1 VFTEAFAH
9 SICTTRKDQADLLL
23 TRNNDEKREIIGNLQ
38 PVGKTFVRCRSRS
51 VCRFGRKVR
60 PDVRN
65 LIASTGLFSV
75 GYSVLIFTIPL
86 FAVTVRSSESELGF
100 IALMYTLPSLFVPI
114 LIGKF
119 LDRAK
124 ALRIIQLVAI
134 AYALP
139 TLLFL
144 YASDFIQIAGIRA
157 VQGFFGI
164 AFWVAMEKELSD
176 LAPEGDKGRI
186 LAIYNMSWAWAFIVG
201 PILGGYLIQEF
212 DYKTAFLIAFL
223 WQVATIVMLVALR
236 PRRIADEDLQSVLS
250 SVQKKRVVSR
260 RPWESSD
267 LSAACLTSGV
277 IGAVLGVLFS
287 LFPAY
292 ATFVGFSALE
302 TGFLLLLFTASRLAT
317 FLGIGFITERVGEH
331 KLMLAGVILSV
342 SVVIL
347 GLTIG
352 AELLALG
359 LVVLG
364 VASGMGYTSG
374 LTLVSHSPSDR
385 RGSAIGRYEF
395 SFNLGIALMSQLGGI
410 SGDVLGSRS
419 PYLLT
424 GVVPLAG
431 LIALLA
437 IFRGKRTPVR
447 S

>member
-1 VFTEAFAH
+1 
-9 SICTTRKDQADLLL
+9 
-23 TRNNDEKREIIGNLQ
+23 
-38 PVGKTFVRCRSRS
+38 
-51 VCRFGRKVR
+51 VR

-65 LIASTGLFSV
+65 LIVSTGLFSV

-86 FAVTVRSSESELGF
+86 FAVAVHSSESELGF

-114 LIGKF
+114 LIGRF
-119 LDRAK
+119 LDKAK
-124 ALRIIQLVAI
+124 ALRLIQLVAI

-139 TLLFL
+139 TLLFP
-144 YASDFIQIAGIRA
+144 YASDFVQIAGIRA
-157 VQGFFGI
+157 LQGFFGI

-176 LAPEGDKGRI
+176 LAPEEEKGRI
-186 LAIYNMSWAWAFIVG
+186 LALYNMSWAWAFIVG

-212 DYKTAFLIAFL
+212 DYTTAFLVAFL
-223 WQVATIVMLVALR
+223 WQVATIIMLIPLR
-236 PRRIADEDLQSVLS
+236 LRRIVNGDLQSV
-250 SVQKKRVVSR
+250 VPPVKKKRAQSR
-260 RPWESSD
+260 QPWESSD
-267 LSAACLTSGV
+267 LTAACLTSGV
-277 IGAVLGVLFS
+277 IGAVLGVVFS

-302 TGFLLLLFTASRLAT
+302 AGFLLLLFTASRLAT
-317 FLGIGFITERVGEH
+317 FLGVGFITERVGEH
-331 KLMLAGVILSV
+331 RFMLAGVILSV

-347 GLTIG
+347 GLTIR

-374 LTLVSHSPSDR
+374 LTLVSHAPSDR

-424 GVVPLAG
+424 GVVPLVG
-431 LIALLA
+431 LTAVLA
-437 IFRGKRTPVR
+437 VLRRKRTPAQT
-447 S
+447 

>member
-1 VFTEAFAH
+1 
-9 SICTTRKDQADLLL
+9 
-23 TRNNDEKREIIGNLQ
+23 
-38 PVGKTFVRCRSRS
+38 
-51 VCRFGRKVR
+51 
-60 PDVRN
+60 
-65 LIASTGLFSV
+65 
-75 GYSVLIFTIPL
+75 
-86 FAVTVRSSESELGF
+86 
-100 IALMYTLPSLFVPI
+100 MYTLPSLFVPI
-114 LIGKF
+114 LIGRF
-119 LDRAK
+119 LDKAK
-124 ALRIIQLVAI
+124 ALRVIQVVAI

-139 TLLFL
+139 ILLFP

-157 VQGFFGI
+157 LQGFFGI

-186 LAIYNMSWAWAFIVG
+186 LALYNMSWAWAFVVG

-212 DYKTAFLIAFL
+212 DYNAAFLVAFL
-223 WQVATIVMLVALR
+223 WQVAAMVIIIPLR
-236 PRRIADEDLQSVLS
+236 TRRIANEDLQSALPPT
-250 SVQKKRVVSR
+250 QTKRAVSR
-260 RPWESSD
+260 QLWKSSD

-292 ATFVGFSALE
+292 ATSVGFSALQA
-302 TGFLLLLFTASRLAT
+302 GFLLLLFTASRLAT
-317 FLGIGFITERVGEH
+317 FLGVGLITEKVGEH
-331 KLMLAGVILSV
+331 KFMLAGVILSV
-342 SVVIL
+342 SVVVL
-347 GLTIG
+347 GLTIK
-352 AELLALG
+352 AEILALG

-374 LTLVSHSPSDR
+374 LTLVSHAPSDK

-410 SGDVLGSRS
+410 SGDVLGSQS

-424 GVVPLAG
+424 GAVPLAG

-437 IFRGKRTPVR
+437 IFRGKRTPAR

>member
-1 VFTEAFAH
+1 
-9 SICTTRKDQADLLL
+9 L
-23 TRNNDEKREIIGNLQ
+23 
-38 PVGKTFVRCRSRS
+38 
-51 VCRFGRKVR
+51 R
-60 PDVRN
+60 PEVRN

-75 GYSVLIFTIPL
+75 GYSILIFTIPL
-86 FAVTVRSSESELGF
+86 FAVAVRSSESELGF

-114 LIGKF
+114 LIGRF
-119 LDRAK
+119 LDKAK
-124 ALRIIQLVAI
+124 ALRVIQVVAI

-139 TLLFL
+139 ILLFH

-157 VQGFFGI
+157 LQGFFGI

-186 LAIYNMSWAWAFIVG
+186 LALYNMSWAWAFVVG
-201 PILGGYLIQEF
+201 PVLGGYLIQEF
-212 DYKTAFLIAFL
+212 DYNAAFLVAFL
-223 WQVATIVMLVALR
+223 WQVATMVIIIPLR
-236 PRRIADEDLQSVLS
+236 TRRIANEDLQPALPA
-250 SVQKKRVVSR
+250 QTERAVSR
-260 RPWESSD
+260 QLWKSSD

-292 ATFVGFSALE
+292 ATSVGFSALQA
-302 TGFLLLLFTASRLAT
+302 GFLLLLFTASRLAT
-317 FLGIGFITERVGEH
+317 FLGVGLITEKVGEH
-331 KLMLAGVILSV
+331 KFMLAGVILSV
-342 SVVIL
+342 SVVVL
-347 GLTIG
+347 GLTIQ
-352 AELLALG
+352 AEILALG